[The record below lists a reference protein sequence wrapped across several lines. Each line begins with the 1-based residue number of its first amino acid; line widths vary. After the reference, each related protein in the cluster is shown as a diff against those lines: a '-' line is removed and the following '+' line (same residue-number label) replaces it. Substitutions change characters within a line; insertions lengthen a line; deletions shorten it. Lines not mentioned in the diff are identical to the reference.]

1 MQFYSG
7 EFIRQILHKNIGGL
21 ITTPFWNYITISQY
35 GTRIRERKS
44 EKRKTT
50 LQESMG
56 AKGVQ
61 TLDANFDKSFVTAVW
76 NFVVVSPGTFS
87 WNNWGGN
94 KGVQTLDANFDKSFV
109 TAREADLGHVLLV

>member
-7 EFIRQILHKNIGGL
+7 EYIRQIVHKNIGGL

-56 AKGVQ
+56 ARGAQ

-76 NFVVVSPGTFS
+76 NFAVIMISFWDYALLLNGIIRQIVH
-87 WNNWGGN
+87 NN
-94 KGVQTLDANFDKSFV
+94 Q
-109 TAREADLGHVLLV
+109 AD